1 MFAHACMGPGTA
13 IVDLDDEVSP
23 SPRRPMITEHTAAHD
38 RFVMLGRIGGVF
50 GVQGWV
56 KVWSFTQPP
65 ENILDYQPW
74 WVNFHGEWRRIAVE
88 SGRSHGKGIVARL
101 EGYGDPDTARVLVGA
116 DIGVLREQLP
126 PPAPGEYYWTDLVG
140 LEVINRDG
148 VSLGKV
154 DHLFATGAN
163 DVMVVEGERER
174 LIPFIKDQ
182 VVLDIDIE
190 RGILK
195 VDWDAAF

>member
-1 MFAHACMGPGTA
+1 M
-13 IVDLDDEVSP
+13 
-23 SPRRPMITEHTAAHD
+23 EHTALDD
-38 RFVMLGRIGGVF
+38 RLVIIGQVTGVF

-65 ENILDYQPW
+65 ENILHYQPW
-74 WVNFHGEWRRIAVE
+74 WVKLHGEWRELAVDA
-88 SGRSHGKGIVARL
+88 GRPHGKGIVARL
-101 EGYGDPDTARVLVGA
+101 EGHADRDSARALVGA
-116 DIGVLREQLP
+116 DIGMLREQLP

-148 VSLGKV
+148 TSLGKV
-154 DHLFATGAN
+154 DHLLATGAN
-163 DVMVVEGERER
+163 DVLVVKGERER

-190 RGILK
+190 RGVLK